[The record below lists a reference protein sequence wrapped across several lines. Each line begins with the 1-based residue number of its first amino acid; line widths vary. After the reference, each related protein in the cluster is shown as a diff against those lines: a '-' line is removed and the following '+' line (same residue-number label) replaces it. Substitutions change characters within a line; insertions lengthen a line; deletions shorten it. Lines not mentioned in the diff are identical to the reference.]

1 MKNAKKKKTK
11 QDCGIANNISIEIPE
26 KELYDVN

>member
-1 MKNAKKKKTK
+1 MQKKNKNKK
-11 QDCGIANNISIEIPE
+11 DCCIANNISIEIPE

>member
-1 MKNAKKKKTK
+1 MQKKKQKTK
-11 QDCGIANNISIEIPE
+11 QDCCIANNISIEIPE